1 MDGSHD
7 FDFIYGRWR
16 VQNRR
21 LDDPLDERASDW
33 SEFEATA
40 EARPILG
47 GLGNVDTFHAPTFP
61 GRPEYHGLA
70 VRLFDAES
78 GVWRIWWASTVGQ
91 GQLDTLL
98 VGRFRDGIGTFEC
111 DDVIDGREVRLR
123 FFWKDITE
131 SSARWEQ
138 AFSFDGGRSFKTN
151 WVMQFARTS

>member
-7 FDFIYGRWR
+7 FDFIHGRWR

-21 LDDPLDERASDW
+21 LDDPLDEEASVW
-33 SEFEATA
+33 SEFEATS

-70 VRLFDAES
+70 LRLFDADA
-78 GVWRIWWASTVGQ
+78 GLWRIWWASTVGQ
-91 GQLDTLL
+91 GRLDAPL
-98 VGRFRDGIGTFEC
+98 VGRFRDGLGTFEC
-111 DDVIDGREVRLR
+111 DDMIDGREVRLR
-123 FFWKDITE
+123 FFWKDITD
-131 SSARWEQ
+131 SSATWEQ

-151 WVMQFARTS
+151 WVMRFERTS